1 MVRSHTDDDKGTD
14 PPKLTRKVWTVGS
27 IPATD
32 KGFLEWC
39 GLQIK
44 KGTTVAMMNLYVQ
57 QVNIESIMLHERQQK
72 EQKEQLHLADTAEA
86 IPASD
91 PAETFTA
98 AGTVATPLNIPNPQ
112 ISSFPPPILR
122 TSPLMT
128 T

>member
-1 MVRSHTDDDKGTD
+1 MVRSHTDDDKISD

-39 GLQIK
+39 GLQTK

-57 QVNIESIMLHERQQK
+57 QLNIESIMLHERQQK
-72 EQKEQLHLADTAEA
+72 KQKEQLHLAGIAEA

-91 PAETFTA
+91 PAETFSA
-98 AGTVATPLNIPNPQ
+98 AGTVGTPLNIPNPQ
-112 ISSFPPPILR
+112 IIPSPILR